1 MKFVASTIA
10 AAAIAL
16 GASSIAQAQSAS
28 PQIPTPVNP
37 APLNPVATNGT
48 PLAYADVPAEG
59 VTTGRSAASPLDGFV
74 GIVPSTVHGVFGR

>member
-1 MKFVASTIA
+1 MKFVAFAIVATAISFGA
-10 AAAIAL
+10 ASAV
-16 GASSIAQAQSAS
+16 QAQSAS

-37 APLNPVATNGT
+37 APLNPVATDGS

-74 GIVPSTVHGVFGR
+74 GIVPNTHHGVFGR